1 MELVFSMYLIL
12 FGTYCIFCLICI
24 KFIYKYMS
32 KSDKIEN
39 KYKYHVMM
47 MKNAGIKYKG
57 DFLDDLVAAK
67 IIIPAHVEKDFRIS
81 QKTITR
87 LRETDSK
94 ISISTLRK
102 FSYVIGHYLMKYK
115 KEIEGKEFVS
125 DYKEKMKGIDAHI
138 ERYKRIF
145 GYEADVCL
153 NKIKEGE
160 DLRQIV
166 LK

>member
-1 MELVFSMYLIL
+1 
-12 FGTYCIFCLICI
+12 
-24 KFIYKYMS
+24 
-32 KSDKIEN
+32 
-39 KYKYHVMM
+39 
-47 MKNAGIKYKG
+47 
-57 DFLDDLVAAK
+57 
-67 IIIPAHVEKDFRIS
+67 
-81 QKTITR
+81 
-87 LRETDSK
+87 
-94 ISISTLRK
+94 
-102 FSYVIGHYLMKYK
+102 MKYK
-115 KEIEGKEFVS
+115 QEIEGKEFVS